1 MALSDSPISQHN
13 GTNSGADKTRW
24 GVILLCHG
32 SQRGTSR
39 EECSCAWVAENGSS
53 PAWCRNC
60 PSTPQ
65 GLAEASHRL
74 QAALGEA
81 EAKVLLSCLE
91 FIQPHPDQAVQILA
105 EQGLQRLVIMPYLLG
120 HGKHATEEM
129 EEVLGG
135 LRANLPQVQLELT
148 QGLGVDPRM
157 AELVVERVHD
167 LDGVAPTPA
176 DGKGDVGILLVKA
189 GTKTQYDDCLWMQEL
204 GQMVEQRLG
213 MGYAVEV
220 AQSHYGDPTMPGAA
234 AKLVEERGVSS
245 VVFVP
250 YLFFPGLILQRNVLG
265 GMKELQKKYPKV
277 AMHIAPPLGVDDRVV
292 AVAADRVRDVW
303 RQTAGVS

>member
-1 MALSDSPISQHN
+1 MALSDKPISQHN
-13 GTNSGADKTRW
+13 GTNSDADSTPW

-39 EECSCAWVAENGSS
+39 EECSCAWVAENGRS

-60 PSTPQ
+60 PNTPH

-74 QAALGEA
+74 QAALGES

-129 EEVLGG
+129 EEVLGE

-148 QGLGVDPRM
+148 QGLGSDPRM
-157 AELVVERVHD
+157 ADLVVERVHD
-167 LDGVAPTPA
+167 LDGDAPTPT

-220 AQSHYGDPTMPGAA
+220 AQSHYGDPTMPVAA
-234 AKLVEERGVSS
+234 AKLVEDRGVSS

-265 GMKELQKKYPKV
+265 GMKELQKKYLNV
-277 AMHIAPPLGVDDRVV
+277 AMHISPPLGVDDRVV

-303 RQTAGVS
+303 RKTAGVP

>member
-13 GTNSGADKTRW
+13 GTNSGADNTRW

-39 EECSCAWVAENGSS
+39 EECSCAWVAENGDS

-129 EEVLGG
+129 EEVLGE

-148 QGLGVDPRM
+148 QGLGADPRM
-157 AELVVERVHD
+157 ADLVVERVHIHNASVS
-167 LDGVAPTPA
+167 GVVFGGATVPTRRR
-176 DGKGDVGILLVKA
+176 KRVILCPV
-189 GTKTQYDDCLWMQEL
+189 
-204 GQMVEQRLG
+204 G
-213 MGYAVEV
+213 MGTTIWELC
-220 AQSHYGDPTMPGAA
+220 SIT
-234 AKLVEERGVSS
+234 R
-245 VVFVP
+245 
-250 YLFFPGLILQRNVLG
+250 PGL
-265 GMKELQKKYPKV
+265 
-277 AMHIAPPLGVDDRVV
+277 A
-292 AVAADRVRDVW
+292 
-303 RQTAGVS
+303 